1 MLEIRFE
8 MRLSEKKY
16 TYGVLLIFLSAKVR
30 LNIEKLEAVDKQKK
44 NQEEKGKSHI
54 NLL

>member
-8 MRLSEKKY
+8 MTLSEKKY

-44 NQEEKGKSHI
+44 IKKKKENHI
-54 NLL
+54 